1 MLYEI
6 KLRIKTPVVGNTWDH
21 LRRMFIF
28 PREENAWC
36 LDITTKH
43 IWAGL
48 LENAVESLGIKVDID
63 TIRWPRTLL
72 LPSLHLLEIHSAPEK
87 KQRPVKH
94 ESIPRNVIL
103 TIPLMVRHTDGEQ
116 TLNYPSHEQL
126 HAIFKFIGDYEG
138 ISPFGSSTGYGLFD
152 VKSIHIMGR
161 NVIDAGESTQ
171 ADSEGVHLH
180 DKEHGSG
187 QPGSP

>member
-21 LRRMFIF
+21 ARRMFIF
-28 PREENAWC
+28 PREEGAWC

-43 IWAGL
+43 IWLGL
-48 LENAVESLGIKVDID
+48 LENAVESLGLSVDVD
-63 TIRWPRTLL
+63 SIRWPRTLM
-72 LPSLHLLEIHSAPEK
+72 LPTLHLLEIHSSPER

-103 TIPLMVRHTDGEQ
+103 TIPLMIRHTDGEKI
-116 TLNYPSHEQL
+116 LNYPTHDKLQ
-126 HAIFKFIGDYEG
+126 AIFKFIGTYEG

-152 VKSIHIMGR
+152 VKSIHTMGR
-161 NVIDAGESTQ
+161 TIIDACEPSQ
-171 ADSEGVHLH
+171 ENPEGVHVH
-180 DKEHGSG
+180 DQEHGRG
-187 QPGSP
+187 